1 MSWEGAVDV
10 DVAAGDAR
18 TRSLLDVAGVHP
30 AAVVGVL
37 GAGEAIDSRGF
48 FGAGVVGAA
57 GTARLAPITV
67 KDRHT
72 QPRLTTVSAEPGGT
86 LSMLTVS
93 LAEARIEWLMT
104 SRQCT

>member
-72 QPRLTTVSAEPGGT
+72 PTPTDDCLCRARRNIERVD
-86 LSMLTVS
+86 S
-93 LAEARIEWLMT
+93 LIDRGKN
-104 SRQCT
+104 